1 MKIITQA
8 MLDEQKLSGF
18 AQLKVFVYALFMI
31 VPAIVLH
38 LVSALT
44 GLLFTI
50 VMIPITIYD
59 IVYKIEKAKL
69 EINEK
74 VENGTL

>member
-18 AQLKVFVYALFMI
+18 TQLKVFVYTLLMI
-31 VPAIVLH
+31 APAIVLH
-38 LVSALT
+38 LVSALV

-50 VMIPITIYD
+50 IMIPTTMYD

-69 EINEK
+69 VINEK
-74 VENGTL
+74 AENGTL